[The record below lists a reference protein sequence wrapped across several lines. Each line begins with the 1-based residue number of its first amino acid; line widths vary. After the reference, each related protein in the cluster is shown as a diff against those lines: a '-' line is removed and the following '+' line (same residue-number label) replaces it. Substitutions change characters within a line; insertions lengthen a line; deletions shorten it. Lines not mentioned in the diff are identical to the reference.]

1 MAETSGQEKSEKATG
16 KRRLEARRRGQV
28 ALSREVPSA
37 LILLTGLGVF
47 SLAGSFVFERLFAM
61 LGGTFHGL
69 NTVRLNTVAGATAF
83 AVELFQGLVVLL
95 VPFFLPFLI
104 AGFIGN
110 VGQIGLE
117 FHAQTLKPKLA
128 QLNPLAGVK
137 KLFSLRSLVET
148 AKSILKILI
157 VGGIAYA
164 VVSGH
169 LKEFPG
175 LMRFEL
181 VEIWEFACRLVV
193 KLVFYVCLA
202 LIALAALD
210 YLYQRWQHEQSLKMT
225 KQEVKDERK
234 QAEGDP
240 QVKARIRSLQRQA
253 AYQRM
258 MAEVPKA
265 DVVITNPTHLAIA
278 LRFDPQEM
286 AAPRVVAKG
295 ADFLAERIKEVAREN
310 DVPLVENKPLAQA
323 LFKVAEIGDFIPVDL
338 YRAVAEVL
346 AYVYRL
352 KGRYRL

>member
-37 LILLTGLGVF
+37 LILLTSLGVF
-47 SLAGSFVFERLFAM
+47 YLAGAFVFERLFAL
-61 LGGTFHGL
+61 LGGTFSSLG
-69 NTVRLNTVAGATAF
+69 TVRLSTVAQATAF
-83 AVELFQGLVVLL
+83 ALDLFQVIVALL
-95 VPFFLPFLI
+95 VPFFLPFLV
-104 AGFIGN
+104 AGFLGN
-110 VGQIGLE
+110 VAQIGLE
-117 FHAQTLKPKLA
+117 FHAQSLQPKLA
-128 QLNPLAGVK
+128 QLNPLAGAK
-137 KLFSLRSLVET
+137 KLLSLRSLVET
-148 AKSILKILI
+148 VKSVLKIVI

-164 VVSGH
+164 VINGH
-169 LKEFPG
+169 LEEFPP

-181 VEIWEFACRLVV
+181 VEIWDFACRLVI
-193 KLVFYVCLA
+193 KLTFYVCLA
-202 LIALAALD
+202 LIVLAALD
-210 YLYQRWQHEQSLKMT
+210 YFYQRWQYEQSLKMT

-253 AYQRM
+253 AHQRM

-278 LRFDPQEM
+278 LRFEPQEM

-295 ADFLAERIKEVAREN
+295 ADFLAERIKEVAREH

-352 KGRYRL
+352 KGRHRL